1 MSSRATFFTD
11 PTHQHAHLSYVQ
23 RLRALKDIAV
33 SSRRRSVRA
42 GSLLTPTGRD
52 SSSPTGRTLPK
63 DEGSGA
69 VSRLGYAFISARARF
84 RREQE
89 RESQDGHREWVD
101 SEVPSTG
108 AKRNTLSRVSEPS
121 YHRSQN
127 PIASEGLGVKGT
139 DKNQSGGDCPL
150 TNVDIDIQVPDVERK
165 MLHKELEKA
174 SSLLVEAKRE
184 IQSLQGA
191 LNLLKQSNTESQHA
205 QELKLS
211 GAERRIND
219 LELSERAKDGEIG
232 QLKRQS
238 QKLVATCR
246 RYREE
251 RNLER
256 DSVGLHLLRIKEL
269 EMENLQL
276 NAELQHAHTEGQ
288 MASQRQ
294 RKQAGR
300 TEKGNCL
307 SPSSGVD
314 DILRGQSLMAS
325 SAAPPPR
332 GKDLSGRKNSH
343 PTPSCIELP
352 RRPEEGQQDIAITD
366 KVRYR
371 IDFRPDRAST
381 PHGPRQRRFVTS
393 SIPSRSSNNTHFDA
407 RTKVSGSCNLEQEVV
422 KPKANKFGNAG
433 ATSVGE
439 HGIAHRNLGSAFTP
453 KDPLQPEDRSSGEPV
468 SRPETSSKPSDDEP
482 NVILKGTRRIKET
495 FRKACRA
502 FDKPKPPC
510 LDDVPPGANNP
521 IPSQNDANHE
531 PSKSNNDG
539 QPRRTN
545 PDGSRT
551 QAETEPVLAEPL
563 MPVDPAP
570 RGMRKSSKLS
580 TRRPNLHSQRHNV
593 PQESASAATGCIAPD
608 TESAVLYEP
617 SSIVNSQVK
626 DHDRQCQSE
635 GTLKDAKMAHR
646 KYKPPA
652 LKIAFSTT
660 FNRHPSKPRQPTKRE
675 LLDREMYGWPQPSE
689 KPDVFDA
696 ARQ

>member
-23 RLRALKDIAV
+23 RLRALKDITV

-42 GSLLTPTGRD
+42 GLLLTPTGRD

-63 DEGSGA
+63 DEGSGP

-89 RESQDGHREWVD
+89 REAQDGHREWVD

-139 DKNQSGGDCPL
+139 DKNQRGGDYPL
-150 TNVDIDIQVPDVERK
+150 TNVNIDIQVPDVERK

-314 DILRGQSLMAS
+314 DILRGQSLMTS

-352 RRPEEGQQDIAITD
+352 RRPEERQQDIAITD
-366 KVRYR
+366 KVRCP

-407 RTKVSGSCNLEQEVV
+407 RTKVSGSCNLEQEVI

-439 HGIAHRNLGSAFTP
+439 HGI
-453 KDPLQPEDRSSGEPV
+453 
-468 SRPETSSKPSDDEP
+468 DDEP

-510 LDDVPPGANNP
+510 LDDVPPGDNNP

-539 QPRRTN
+539 QPRPTN

-551 QAETEPVLAEPL
+551 QAETEPVLAESL

-608 TESAVLYEP
+608 TERTVLYEP

-626 DHDRQCQSE
+626 DHGRQCQSE